1 MISFNWKFS
10 LVESDKGLTWSP
22 IFLLNLSKARVEN
35 KAEGEEEGIL
45 SEEVDQEDSVD
56 MAVSEL
62 INRQI

>member
-1 MISFNWKFS
+1 MHDCSVNFI
-10 LVESDKGLTWSP
+10 EDKGLTWSP
-22 IFLLNLSKARVEN
+22 IFLLNLCQARVKN
-35 KAEGEEEGIL
+35 KAEGEEERIL